1 MNITKRYIAYCI
13 EGSAEIATG
22 AKSFSVDGR
31 VGEGGSDTPIC
42 NYNIPPVTNQKNK
55 KGLPCA

>member
-13 EGSAEIATG
+13 EGSAGVLILSSER
-22 AKSFSVDGR
+22 R

>member
-13 EGSAEIATG
+13 ERSAKGATG
-22 AKSFSVDGR
+22 AEKFLSTGR

-55 KGLPCA
+55 KGFPCA

>member
-13 EGSAEIATG
+13 EWSAATDG
-22 AKSFSVDGR
+22 ERRTGR